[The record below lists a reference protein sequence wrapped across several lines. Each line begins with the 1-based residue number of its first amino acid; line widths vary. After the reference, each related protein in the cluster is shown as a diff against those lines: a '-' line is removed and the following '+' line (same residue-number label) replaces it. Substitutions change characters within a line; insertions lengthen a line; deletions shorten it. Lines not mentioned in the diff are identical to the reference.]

1 MNELWLIFIALL
13 FSGFFSGI
21 EIAVT
26 GLNTMSLVTGN
37 SVKLSALFKR
47 KERLVAFCLVG
58 NNLTIV
64 GATLALDQYL
74 EHEPLLAVKLIAF
87 IAQVMLFFLFAE
99 LIPKAVFLRTNTVA
113 LSFLFYPIM
122 ALYGLF
128 YPFTLLFFQL
138 NRLMKRIFPAQAA
151 DQTEEIFHFVGSSM
165 QGQGANSMTGGLLKL
180 ERLKIRELMTPFPE
194 IYMLDEDQTTKE
206 SLAILEE
213 TSYSR
218 YPVFDEK
225 DENITGYVGIDDL
238 LRAPPSRKIG
248 QLKKEM
254 TFAPESLSV
263 DKALNMMKKDNLPMM
278 MIVDEYGSLE
288 GLLTMEDIAEVMLGD
303 IRSAEQKHEI
313 AEIEKTKNG
322 YLIQASI
329 DLNDFNEF
337 FQLNLK
343 KEDFDTL
350 GGFIVN
356 AVQGIPE
363 KDEILEIE
371 DLRFQ
376 ILESDKRTIKTIK
389 YLTVKNTLHK
399 NIKP

>member
-138 NRLMKRIFPAQAA
+138 NRLMKRPFIRSRPEHGDLSFCWFKHAGPR
-151 DQTEEIFHFVGSSM
+151 
-165 QGQGANSMTGGLLKL
+165 ANSMTGGLLKL
-180 ERLKIRELMTPFPE
+180 ERLKIQELMTPFPRS
-194 IYMLDEDQTTKE
+194 MLDEDQTTKE

-218 YPVFDEK
+218 YPLFDERR
-225 DENITGYVGIDDL
+225 NITGYVVL
-238 LRAPPSRKIG
+238 
-248 QLKKEM
+248 
-254 TFAPESLSV
+254 
-263 DKALNMMKKDNLPMM
+263 
-278 MIVDEYGSLE
+278 MICCGHY
-288 GLLTMEDIAEVMLGD
+288 
-303 IRSAEQKHEI
+303 R
-313 AEIEKTKNG
+313 
-322 YLIQASI
+322 
-329 DLNDFNEF
+329 
-337 FQLNLK
+337 
-343 KEDFDTL
+343 
-350 GGFIVN
+350 VN
-356 AVQGIPE
+356 
-363 KDEILEIE
+363 
-371 DLRFQ
+371 
-376 ILESDKRTIKTIK
+376 
-389 YLTVKNTLHK
+389 H
-399 NIKP
+399 